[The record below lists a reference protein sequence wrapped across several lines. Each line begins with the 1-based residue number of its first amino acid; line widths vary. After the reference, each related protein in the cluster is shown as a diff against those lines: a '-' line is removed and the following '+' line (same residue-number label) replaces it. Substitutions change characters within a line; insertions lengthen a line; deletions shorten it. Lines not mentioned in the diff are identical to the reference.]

1 MGLWSSKIIRV
12 FRVKLQLLHCVFFT
26 TLVSLISACSW
37 LWPGPEPKPEPVQYV
52 DAPLSPTPSI
62 ARKTAHDQI
71 TILPKADGTIGGV
84 VVRQEGVEVLLD
96 KPYATALVEG
106 AGLVTESTYD
116 AQLAREDFAQVL
128 EALPERASHFLVY
141 FEEGNDQL
149 TAESEEEIEKIFAE
163 LSTRP
168 DPEVL
173 LIGHTDAVGAG
184 QYNDKLSLER
194 AERVRAELIRLGIA
208 DTNIVVEGRGKREP
222 LVVTEDGVAE
232 PRNRRVEIDV
242 R

>member
-1 MGLWSSKIIRV
+1 MIFFFKGRQ
-12 FRVKLQLLHCVFFT
+12 QLLHCVSLAA
-26 TLVSLISACSW
+26 LVSSISACSW
-37 LWPGPEPKPEPVQYV
+37 LWPGPEPQPEPVQYV
-52 DAPLSPTPSI
+52 DAPLSPAPSI
-62 ARKTAHDQI
+62 AKKTAHDQI

-106 AGLVTESTYD
+106 EGLVTESTYD

-149 TAESEEEIEKIFAE
+149 TSESEEEIEKIFAE

-168 DPEVL
+168 DPELL

-194 AERVRAELIRLGIA
+194 AERVRAELIRLGITDA
-208 DTNIVVEGRGKREP
+208 NIVVEGRGKREP